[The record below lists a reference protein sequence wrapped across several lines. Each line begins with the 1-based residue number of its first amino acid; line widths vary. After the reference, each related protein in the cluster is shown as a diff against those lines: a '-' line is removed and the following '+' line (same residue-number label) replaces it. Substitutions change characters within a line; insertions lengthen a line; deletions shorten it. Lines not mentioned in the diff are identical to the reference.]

1 MIRFPTPQKILT
13 SRYEKTGVM
22 EIWPQPKQCI
32 FKCKSLHRF
41 YHRVVSLYDPWKN
54 LEKFPASMKNL
65 PADTTEKSVQQSSIS
80 LFGEYSEIWHCYPK
94 NPWDVMGCQV
104 AIWFEAPGFSLGGS
118 GVSTEGVRILRVV
131 YNSVQNDEILTENW
145 IFQWFTWTTEK

>member
-1 MIRFPTPQKILT
+1 
-13 SRYEKTGVM
+13 M
-22 EIWPQPKQCI
+22 E
-32 FKCKSLHRF
+32 
-41 YHRVVSLYDPWKN
+41 
-54 LEKFPASMKNL
+54 NL

-80 LFGEYSEIWHCYPK
+80 LFVHFFSSGFHHGEYSEIWHSYPK

-131 YNSVQNDEILTENW
+131 YNSVQNDEILPENW
-145 IFQWFTWTTEK
+145 IFQWFT